1 MTLPILN
8 LHGTP
13 FEQGLLHGR
22 QLRDAILHNVA
33 LYRERFWLESH
44 IAWPDILDRA
54 ARYLQAIEIQNANY
68 AAGMAG
74 IAAGSGVDLN
84 VIAALNVRYEI
95 LYHEFSVIHGA
106 DGCTAFVIEP
116 SRSADN
122 QLYFAQNWDWIPD
135 TACAVVRT
143 TDTNGHVTLV
153 FTEAGIFGGKIG
165 INNAGLG
172 LMING
177 LNSTTDNW
185 ASLEKPF
192 HVRCYEIL
200 QQQTFD
206 DAVAVITDTRRAC
219 SANYIIGHRDGQV
232 VNLETAP
239 DAIRA
244 THCRN
249 GCLVHTNHFIDPES
263 MGIQVV
269 RRVGSFTVHRLNR
282 AETLING
289 NRRIS
294 QADIEAILSDHDGYP
309 NAVCQHRDPNDPP
322 HEWVVT
328 VSSLILNL
336 TRGMLYATDG
346 TPCTHPFAAIAL

>member
-1 MTLPILN
+1 MTLPVLN

-13 FEQGLLHGR
+13 YEQGVQHGR
-22 QLRDAILHNVA
+22 ALRDAILHNVG
-33 LYRERFWLESH
+33 LYRDRFWLESH

-54 ARYLQAIEIQNANY
+54 RRYLRAIESQNTDY
-68 AAGMAG
+68 TAGMTG
-74 IAAGSGVDLN
+74 IAAGSGVDLDTI
-84 VIAALNVRYEI
+84 VALNVRYEI
-95 LYHEFSVIHGA
+95 LYHEYSAIHGA

-116 SRSADN
+116 GRSADN
-122 QLYFAQNWDWIPD
+122 HLYFAQNWDWIPQ

-143 TDTNGHVTLV
+143 TDANGHVTLA

-165 INNAGLG
+165 MNSAGVG

-177 LNSTTDNW
+177 LNSMADNW
-185 ASLEKPF
+185 ATLDKPF

-200 QQQTFD
+200 QQKTFD
-206 DAVAVITDTRRAC
+206 AAVAIVTATRRAC

-239 DAIRA
+239 DAVRA

-249 GCLVHTNHFIDPES
+249 GCLAHTNHFVDPES

-269 RRVGSFTVHRLNR
+269 RRVGSFTGQRLDR
-282 AETLING
+282 TETLING
-289 NRRIS
+289 NGRFTR
-294 QADIEAILSDHDGYP
+294 AAIEAILSDHDGYP
-309 NAVCQHRDPNDPP
+309 NAICQHGDPADLP
-322 HEWVVT
+322 HEWYVT

-336 TRGMLYATDG
+336 TGGVLYMTAG
-346 TPCTHPFAAIAL
+346 QPCSHPFTPVAL